1 MFRTLALAFAVC
13 VAGAAHAQTTTTLR
27 GIIVAAAD
35 DTLTFKTRAGETV
48 KVVLSPKTR
57 LLAVLR
63 ASKADLKPDAFVGV
77 AAVPDKDDTL
87 RALEI
92 HIFPESMRGTGEG
105 TRAFDLGPKSSM
117 TNGALSIRVA
127 GVDGDNLTVNYK
139 TGEKKIRLAPDT
151 PIVAIAAGAHADLV
165 PDAAAIV
172 RGAKGE
178 DGTVEATMVLV
189 GKDGIVPPM

>member
-1 MFRTLALAFAVC
+1 MFRTLAVAIAFC

-27 GIIVAAAD
+27 GTIVAVAD

-48 KVVLSPKTR
+48 KVTLAPKTR

-87 RALEI
+87 RALEV
-92 HIFPESMRGTGEG
+92 HIFPEAMRGTGEG

-139 TGEKKIRLAPDT
+139 TGEKTIRLTADT
-151 PIVAIAAGAHADLV
+151 PIVAIAPAARADLL

-172 RGAKGE
+172 RGAKAE
-178 DGTVEATMVLV
+178 DGMVEATMVLV
-189 GKDGIVPPM
+189 GKDGVVPPM